1 MDTVLPAYFPEAEAI
16 LMSVATPVVDS
27 FCHFMEVTADV
38 ELIVAVKMMLPPK
51 RTVDPPDKI
60 ITGGAAMKKKVS
72 NYTYCLLFAL
82 FCNFR
87 I

>member
-27 FCHFMEVTADV
+27 FCHFMEVTAEV
-38 ELIVAVKMMLPPK
+38 ELIVAVKMILPPK

-60 ITGGAAMKKKVS
+60 ITGGAAMKKRIHILYIVHI
-72 NYTYCLLFAL
+72 LL
-82 FCNFR
+82 
-87 I
+87 